1 MQAAFSLVHIVA
13 DYLFTVVSKSMAPL
27 PPAELLRQRAPGLV
41 LEFGR
46 RALRKWVA
54 INRSLQLA
62 SFVWVRGKGLAG
74 FQGWVNLLQCYTFP
88 DSVLLYV
95 ENVQL
100 CF

>member
-1 MQAAFSLVHIVA
+1 MFVSVVFKSNGATATGGVAPAA
-13 DYLFTVVSKSMAPL
+13 
-27 PPAELLRQRAPGLV
+27 RRAPGLV

-62 SFVWVRGKGLAG
+62 SFVRVHGKGLAG